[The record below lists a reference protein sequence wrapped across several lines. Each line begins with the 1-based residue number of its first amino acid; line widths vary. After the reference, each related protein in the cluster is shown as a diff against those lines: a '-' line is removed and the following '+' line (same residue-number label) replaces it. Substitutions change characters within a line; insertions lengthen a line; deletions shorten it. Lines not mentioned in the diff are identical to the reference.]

1 MILSIQYL
9 FWLAGAIL
17 ALTAV
22 MTLADRQHP
31 KRWTSGLFWGLFSL
45 VFLIGDRLPP
55 AWVGA
60 GVLLMAVLA
69 GCGAVGSGHHASR
82 PERETRASAGRLG
95 NRLFIPALAIP
106 VVTVIGSVL
115 LKDVQIAG
123 LPLLDPK
130 NVTFVSLGLGA
141 LVALALACWLTRDT
155 PIQAMR
161 ESRRLTD
168 ALGWSLVLPQA
179 LAMLGLVFT
188 DAGVGKA
195 VAHLATAYVAL
206 DLRLVAVV
214 VYVVGMAAFTV
225 IMGNGFAA
233 FPVMTGGIGVP
244 VLVGVYHADPA
255 VMAAIGM
262 FSGYCG
268 TLMTPMAANFNI
280 VPAALL
286 ELDDKNAVIKAQ
298 VPTALAVLACNVV
311 LLYLLMFG
319 IP

>member
-69 GCGAVGSGHHASR
+69 GCGAVGSGHHVTR

-195 VAHLATAYVAL
+195 VAHLATSYVAL

-298 VPTALAVLACNVV
+298 VPTALAVLACNVM
-311 LLYLLMFG
+311 LLYLLM
-319 IP
+319 

>member
-22 MTLADRQHP
+22 MTLADRHHP

-60 GVLLMAVLA
+60 GVLLMALLA
-69 GCGAVGSGHHASR
+69 GCGAVGSGHHVTR

-311 LLYLLMFG
+311 LLYLLM
-319 IP
+319 

>member
-214 VYVVGMAAFTV
+214 VYVFGMAAFTV

-311 LLYLLMFG
+311 LLYLLM
-319 IP
+319 

>member
-69 GCGAVGSGHHASR
+69 GCGAVGSGHHVTR

-195 VAHLATAYVAL
+195 VAHLATSYVAL

-298 VPTALAVLACNVV
+298 VPTALAVLACNVA
-311 LLYLLMFG
+311 LLYLLM
-319 IP
+319 

>member
-22 MTLADRQHP
+22 MTLADRHHP

-69 GCGAVGSGHHASR
+69 GCGAVGSGHHVTR

-311 LLYLLMFG
+311 LLYLLM
-319 IP
+319 

>member
-22 MTLADRQHP
+22 MTLADRHHP

-45 VFLIGDRLPP
+45 VFLVGDRLPP

-69 GCGAVGSGHHASR
+69 GCGAVGSGHHVTR

-311 LLYLLMFG
+311 LLYLLM
-319 IP
+319 